1 MESPQ
6 NIKKRLK
13 SVDNINKITKAME
26 MVAATKMRKS
36 QEIAL
41 ASRPYAFAA
50 LDFLATISSLDEK
63 LPELFKKRNVKKV
76 LFVLVSSD
84 KGLAGAF
91 NSSVF
96 KKFEQH
102 LSLTNFED
110 DEGNENVGGENS
122 SKLVRDKKEKYK
134 EWKKEEHLYI
144 AVGEKAFNYLTKKG
158 FNVIKKFI
166 AVGDYTTT
174 EQVRPLV
181 DFLVQGYL
189 RGGDEKKWPASNAS
203 GVANAGWD
211 RVVIVSTHFRSAL
224 KQEPHV
230 RRILPIDFDH
240 IADTIKQIIPE
251 RGKFADLIK
260 EHHITFIPVK
270 SKLKQYLIEPSPK
283 EVLEKL
289 ARHLFFIQV
298 YHLILEANASEHS
311 ARRMAMKTAS
321 DNASDL
327 GEALNLQYNKSRQ
340 SRITTE
346 ISEISAGAE
355 ALN

>member
-6 NIKKRLK
+6 TVKKRLK
-13 SVDNINKITKAME
+13 SVSNINKITKAME

-50 LDFLATISSLDEK
+50 LDFLATVSSLDQK
-63 LPELFKKRNVKKV
+63 LPELFEKREVKTV

-102 LSLTNFED
+102 MKQGPKGKPED
-110 DEGNENVGGENS
+110 YAHEQRIYV
-122 SKLVRDKKEKYK
+122 
-134 EWKKEEHLYI
+134 
-144 AVGEKAFNYLTKKG
+144 AVGEKAYNYLLKKG
-158 FNVIKKFI
+158 VNVVKKFVS
-166 AVGDYTTT
+166 VGDYTTP
-174 EQVRPLV
+174 EQVKPIT
-181 DFLVQGYL
+181 DFIIDGYL
-189 RGGDEKKWPASNAS
+189 RGSKKNGLPSRS
-203 GVANAGWD
+203 LGEGWD

-224 KQEPHV
+224 KQEAHV

-240 IADTIKQIIPE
+240 IKDTVQQIIPE

-260 EHHITFIPVK
+260 EHQISFVPDK
-270 SKLKQYLIEPSPK
+270 AKLKEYLIEPSPA
-283 EVLEKL
+283 EVLQNL
-289 ARHLFFIQV
+289 AEHLFFIQF

-327 GEALNLQYNKSRQ
+327 GEVLNLQYNKSRQ
-340 SRITTE
+340 SKITTE
-346 ISEISAGAE
+346 IAEISAGAE
-355 ALN
+355 ALQ

>member
-6 NIKKRLK
+6 NIKKRLR
-13 SVDNINKITKAME
+13 SVNNINKITKAME

-41 ASRPYAFAA
+41 VSRPYAFAA
-50 LDFLATISSLDEK
+50 LDFLATLSSLDRK
-63 LPELFKKRNVKKV
+63 LPELFKKRKIKTV

-96 KKFEQH
+96 RKFEQH
-102 LSLTNFED
+102 M
-110 DEGNENVGGENS
+110 
-122 SKLVRDKKEKYK
+122 KRDKEKY
-134 EWKKEEHLYI
+134 EREEKI
-144 AVGEKAFNYLTKKG
+144 FVAVGEKSFNYLLKKG
-158 FNVIKKFI
+158 LNILKKFTN
-166 AVGDYTTT
+166 VGDYTTP
-174 EQVRPLV
+174 EQVHPLV
-181 DFLVQGYL
+181 DFMVKGYL
-189 RGGDEKKWPASNAS
+189 EKK
-203 GVANAGWD
+203 WD
-211 RVVIVSTHFRSAL
+211 RVVVFSTHFRSAL

-240 IADTIKQIIPE
+240 IADTIKEIIPE
-251 RGKFADLIK
+251 RGKFAELIK
-260 EHHITFIPVK
+260 EQQISFVPDK
-270 SKLKQYLIEPSPK
+270 AKLKEYLIEPSPEK
-283 EVLEKL
+283 VLENL
-289 ARHLFFIQV
+289 AEHLFFIQA

-327 GEALNLQYNKSRQ
+327 GDALNLQYNKSRQ
-340 SRITTE
+340 SKITTE

-355 ALN
+355 ALS

>member
-1 MESPQ
+1 
-6 NIKKRLK
+6 
-13 SVDNINKITKAME
+13 

-50 LDFLATISSLDEK
+50 LDFLATVSSLDSEK
-63 LPELFKKRNVKKV
+63 LPELFNKRKIKKV

-96 KKFEQH
+96 RKFEAH
-102 LSLTNFED
+102 MRR
-110 DEGNENVGGENS
+110 DE
-122 SKLVRDKKEKYK
+122 EKYAH
-134 EWKKEEHLYI
+134 EEKVYM

-166 AVGDYTTT
+166 AAGDYTTT
-174 EQVRPLV
+174 EQTGPITDFMV
-181 DFLVQGYL
+181 DGYL
-189 RGGDEKKWPASNAS
+189 EEK
-203 GVANAGWD
+203 WD
-211 RVVIVSTHFRSAL
+211 RVVVVSTHFRSAL

-230 RRILPIDFDH
+230 RRILPIDFNH
-240 IADTIKQIIPE
+240 IADTIKEIIPE

-260 EHHITFIPVK
+260 EHNINFVPTK
-270 SKLKQYLIEPSPK
+270 ADSKEYLIEPSSQ
-283 EVLEKL
+283 EVLSKL
-289 ARHLFFIQV
+289 AKHLFFIQV

-327 GEALNLQYNKSRQ
+327 GEKLNLQYNKSRQ

-355 ALN
+355 ALQ

>member
-13 SVDNINKITKAME
+13 SVNNIGQITKAME
-26 MVAATKMRKS
+26 LVSATKMRKS
-36 QEIAL
+36 QQIAL
-41 ASRPYAFAA
+41 DSRPYAFAA
-50 LDFLATISSLDEK
+50 LDFLATISSLEDQK
-63 LPELFKKRNVKKV
+63 MPPLFEVRKSIKKV

-96 KKFEQH
+96 KKFEKH
-102 LSLTNFED
+102 IKE
-110 DEGNENVGGENS
+110 
-122 SKLVRDKKEKYK
+122 DKKHENEEKVFA
-134 EWKKEEHLYI
+134 
-144 AVGEKAFNYLTKKG
+144 AVGEKAYNYLL
-158 FNVIKKFI
+158 KKFSTVDQSTVLRKFVE
-166 AVGDYTTT
+166 AGDYTTP
-174 EQVRPLV
+174 EQVRPLF
-181 DFLVQGYL
+181 DFLIKGYL
-189 RGGDEKKWPASNAS
+189 NKDF
-203 GVANAGWD
+203 D
-211 RVVIVSTHFRSAL
+211 RVIIVSTHFRSAL

-230 RRILPIDFDH
+230 RRVLPIDYSH

-260 EHHITFIPVK
+260 EHNITFTLDK
-270 SKLKQYLIEPSPK
+270 NKLKEYTIEPEPEK
-283 EVLEKL
+283 VLEKL
-289 ARHLFFIQV
+289 AEHLFFMQI

-327 GEALNLQYNKSRQ
+327 GNKLNLQYNKSRQ
-340 SRITTE
+340 ARITTE

-355 ALN
+355 ALS

>member
-13 SVDNINKITKAME
+13 SVNNIGQITKAME
-26 MVAATKMRKS
+26 LVSATKMRKS
-36 QEIAL
+36 QQIAL
-41 ASRPYAFAA
+41 DSRPYSFAA
-50 LDFLATISSLDEK
+50 LDFLATISALENQK
-63 LPELFKKRNVKKV
+63 LPALFEVRKKINKV

-96 KKFEQH
+96 KKFELH
-102 LSLTNFED
+102 F
-110 DEGNENVGGENS
+110 NE
-122 SKLVRDKKEKYK
+122 DKKHLNEEK
-134 EWKKEEHLYI
+134 LFV
-144 AVGEKAFNYLTKKG
+144 AVGEKSFAYLSKKLASMHQR
-158 FNVIKKFI
+158 VDVKEDRIVKKFVQ
-166 AVGDYTTT
+166 AGDYTTP
-174 EQVRPLV
+174 EQVKPLS

-189 RGGDEKKWPASNAS
+189 NKDF
-203 GVANAGWD
+203 D
-211 RVVIVSTHFRSAL
+211 RVVVISTHFRSAL

-230 RRILPIDFDH
+230 RRILPIDFYH
-240 IADTIKQIIPE
+240 IADTIKEIIPE
-251 RGKFADLIK
+251 RGKFSDLIK
-260 EHHITFIPVK
+260 EHNINFMPDK
-270 SKLKQYLIEPSPK
+270 KKLKEYTIEPGHPK
-283 EVLEKL
+283 GREKVLEKL
-289 ARHLFFIQV
+289 TEHLFFMQI

-321 DNASDL
+321 DNASEL
-327 GEALNLQYNKSRQ
+327 GENLNLQYNKSRQ